1 MGALREEGV
10 GVEVV
15 VFVVVVFV
23 LVVEWFCLR
32 LSIEIGVKKESINKQ
47 VKEAEKGTQTDR

>member
-1 MGALREEGV
+1 MREEGV